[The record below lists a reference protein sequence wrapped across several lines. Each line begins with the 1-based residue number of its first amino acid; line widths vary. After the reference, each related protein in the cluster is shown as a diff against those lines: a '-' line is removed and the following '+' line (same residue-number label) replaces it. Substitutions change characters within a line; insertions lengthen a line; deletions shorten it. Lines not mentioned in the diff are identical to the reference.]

1 MRRFFAWILRTVT
14 SLLLLL
20 VWLVVLAYPASYL
33 VQFDCATP
41 WISRVPDRWR
51 LSDAEFLQLSLQP
64 GVFSVAAV
72 SAAPL
77 EESAK
82 PNPSP
87 APEASDA
94 PSPMLASDGYFRSH
108 LGWSTSARLTPPPSD
123 AAWRVKLD
131 LLPWAI
137 GAAILGLF
145 LWGTRATILR
155 FFRRRVRSRYC
166 LHCGHHF
173 SDPAIESCPDCGALR
188 PLVTV
193 SSMR

>member
-33 VQFDCATP
+33 VQFDFATP
-41 WISRVPDRWR
+41 WISRVPDQWR
-51 LSDAEFLQLSLQP
+51 LSDAEFLQLKLQP
-64 GVFSVAAV
+64 GLFSVAAV
-72 SAAPL
+72 SSTTSD
-77 EESAK
+77 ESI
-82 PNPSP
+82 SP
-87 APEASDA
+87 TSENHPQSADT
-94 PSPMLASDGYFRSH
+94 SPPTLSADGYFMWRF
-108 LGWSTSARLTPPPSD
+108 GWATSAAITPPPHHH
-123 AAWRVKLD
+123 AWRVTLD

-137 GAAILGLF
+137 GAAIIGLC
-145 LWGTRATILR
+145 LWGVRATVVR

-173 SDPAIESCPDCGALR
+173 SDPAIATCPDCGAIR